1 MKTKLLGL
9 AILSSLCISQIVVA
23 QEFDNRWYFSGT
35 AGYLWAD
42 DNRVPDLSDFDLDL
56 DSSLDGDF
64 LWGVGI
70 GKRITPNFSL
80 DLEYTD
86 SSPDFSYSDS
96 FDSLNGNIDITT
108 IELIGRWHFGNN
120 FYLATGIGAET
131 DDYSFDDVSG
141 SVSDT
146 GFVARL
152 GLGVESDRR
161 KRWDYRLEAG
171 MRYSDAGDFGDSY
184 FDQACNEF
192 ECSGTDSV
200 NFDLSGNTDF
210 YVTASLLLKLGDLPV
225 PVVAA
230 PAPTCDT
237 LDGDNDGVN
246 DCNDKC
252 PNSEAGQTIGADG
265 CPVKLTIDLK
275 GVNFDF
281 DKDTLRDDSV
291 VILNEAVAVLAK
303 YPELRVAVDGYT
315 DLCGN
320 DQYNQAL
327 SQKRAAAVFDF
338 LVAAGIDA
346 GRLSGP
352 TGHGEANPLVATGE
366 GYPDCKNETNRRT
379 ELNVQ
384 N

>member
-1 MKTKLLGL
+1 MKKKILGL
-9 AILSSLCISQIVVA
+9 ALVGAVCMSQAASA
-23 QEFDNRWYFSGT
+23 QEFDNRWYLTGT
-35 AGYLWAD
+35 AGVLFTD
-42 DNRVPDLSDFDLDL
+42 SDRDTSNDLLL
-56 DSSLDGDF
+56 GI
-64 LWGVGI
+64 GVG
-70 GKRITPNFSL
+70 KRVSSDNSL
-80 DLEYTD
+80 ELSFDY
-86 SSPDFSYSDS
+86 SSP
-96 FDSLNGNIDITT
+96 T
-108 IELIGRWHFGNN
+108 IETDVFNGDTDWSLSSIWVTGRHYFVKEGRGWDPYMALGVG
-120 FYLATGIGAET
+120 ATDHSDEGFSPTRDGAE
-131 DDYSFDDVSG
+131 FAAV
-141 SVSDT
+141 
-146 GFVARL
+146 F
-152 GLGVESDRR
+152 GLGIESDRR
-161 KRWDYRLEAG
+161 KRVDYRIEAG
-171 MRYSDAGDFGDSY
+171 LRYDGDSY
-184 FDQACNEF
+184 DYTSADDPQACT
-192 ECSGTDSV
+192 S
-200 NFDLSGNTDF
+200 FDCVPG
-210 YVTASLLLKLGDLPV
+210 VTYSNGSFLDYYASASILVKLGDLPV

-320 DQYNQAL
+320 SDYNQAL
-327 SQKRAAAVFDF
+327 SQKRAAAVYDF
-338 LVAAGIDA
+338 MVAAGIDA

-352 TGHGEANPLVATGE
+352 TGHGEANPLVATGD